1 MRSIAVEARPVVHLR
16 RRSGSAPRRASAEA
30 ALRACFRSGLDATF
44 PPRKHTAVPR
54 YSRAMPSLA
63 DTTIRLLGQEPLAG
77 RVPVAEQLRLAEILD
92 KAGFAYLEV
101 SGGGCFD
108 AAVKRGV
115 ESPWERIRA
124 LKARVKTPLGLAL
137 RGRFLVGSRPVDADF
152 ARRFVATAA
161 ENGIDVFR
169 LHDPLNDV
177 SNLRE
182 AAEAIVAA
190 ERDFEAGLVYSPGRT
205 GEIETLIERARM
217 LPELGAVRVLL
228 HDPTGS
234 LQPHTAEQLVRAL
247 AEASGLPVGIYVQG
261 AGGSAL
267 AAALAAARAGAQV
280 IACAIYPL
288 ALTLHRVSGEA
299 LAEALSGIGL
309 DPGVDVDL
317 LWQAT
322 DLVDEHIGDE
332 LVTPLVPRIA
342 VLAARHDVPASV
354 VAGIDHSLQAE
365 GSHDRLD
372 EVLEELDRIRE
383 ETGWPPLASPI
394 GQVLASQAIIN
405 VLSASRYLVVV
416 DELRSLVSGA
426 FGTPPAPIDPA
437 LERVVQLTAD
447 PESEEDVTPP
457 LDEVRER
464 AGDVATSE
472 EELLLL
478 GLFGEDAERLLRGIR
493 SRGRRD
499 DDLAGMG
506 ESRTQRIQDIVRIVQ
521 ESGIGEVTI
530 EEDGMRISVRST
542 PDLPAAVSGEA
553 PLAVRE
559 PGETAPA
566 SVSGTLVRV
575 ESPMVGTFYR
585 APQPGAPP
593 FVEVGDV
600 VGPGQTL
607 CILEAMKLMNEVKA
621 DVEGVVRAVHAENAT
636 PVEFGQLLFELEP
649 LVGRPTL

>member
-1 MRSIAVEARPVVHLR
+1 V
-16 RRSGSAPRRASAEA
+16 
-30 ALRACFRSGLDATF
+30 
-44 PPRKHTAVPR
+44 
-54 YSRAMPSLA
+54 PSLA

-77 RVPVAEQLRLAEILD
+77 RVPAAEQLRLAEILD
-92 KAGFAYLEV
+92 RAGFAYLEV

-124 LKARVKTPLGLAL
+124 LKARVKTPLALAL
-137 RGRFLVGSRPVDADF
+137 RGRFLVGTRPVDGDF
-152 ARRFVATAA
+152 ARRFVASAA
-161 ENGIDVFR
+161 ANGIDVFR

-190 ERDFEAGLVYSPGRT
+190 EREFEAGLVYSPGRT

-217 LPELGAVRVLL
+217 LPELGAARVLL

-234 LQPHTAEQLVRAL
+234 LQPNTAEELVHAL
-247 AEASGLPVGIYVQG
+247 ADASGLPVGIYAQG

-267 AAALAAARAGAQV
+267 AASLAAARAGAQL

-288 ALTLHRVSGEA
+288 ALTLHRVSAES
-299 LAEALSGIGL
+299 LAEALPGSGL
-309 DPGVDVDL
+309 DPGVDLDT
-317 LWQAT
+317 LWEAT
-322 DLVDEHIGDE
+322 DLLDEHIGDE

-342 VLAARHDVPASV
+342 VLAARHDLPASV
-354 VAGIDHSLQAE
+354 VGGIDHALQSE
-365 GSHDRLD
+365 GAGDRLD
-372 EVLEELDRIRE
+372 EVLEELDRIRA

-394 GQVLASQAIIN
+394 GQVLASQALLN
-405 VLSASRYLVVV
+405 VLSASRYLTLV
-416 DELRSLVSGA
+416 DEMRGLVAGA

-437 LERVVQLTAD
+437 LVRVVQLTAD
-447 PESEEDVTPP
+447 PESEEDVTLP
-457 LDEVRER
+457 LEEVRER
-464 AGDVATSE
+464 AGGVAASE

-493 SRGRRD
+493 SRGKRD
-499 DDLAGMG
+499 AELAGIG
-506 ESRTQRIQDIVRIVQ
+506 ENRAQRIQEIVRIVQ

-530 EEDGMRISVRST
+530 EEDDMRISVRAT
-542 PDLPAAVSGEA
+542 PDFPAGGATPGEA
-553 PLAVRE
+553 PLAVPE
-559 PGETAPA
+559 PELAA
-566 SVSGTLVRV
+566 ANAVSGTLMRV

-585 APQPGAPP
+585 AAEPGSPP

-600 VGPGQTL
+600 VAPGQTL

-621 DVEGVVRAVHAENAT
+621 EVEGVVRGVHAENAE

-649 LVGRPTL
+649 LVGRPAL